1 MNKEGLAIILSA
13 PSGTGKTTVC
23 LSLKQRDPDLQFSIS
38 YTTRP
43 PRDQERDGADYH
55 FISDDVF
62 QKMLDEKAFLEWA
75 EIHGNR
81 YGTSVEKLEEVRKN
95 GKNVVIELDVC
106 GVETLRSLR
115 FSGIYIFILPPSMKE
130 LEARLTQRATESK
143 DQIQARLKVGRT
155 EITKIQ
161 SYDYVITNHEVKDT
175 VDTILS
181 ILKAE
186 QSKRGLY
193 VPECPEIKKILNLE

>member
-23 LSLKQRDPDLQFSIS
+23 FALKQRNPDLRFSIS

-43 PRDQERDGADYH
+43 PRDKERDGVDYH
-55 FISDDVF
+55 FISREMF
-62 QKMLDEKAFLEWA
+62 QKMLDEKKFLEWA
-75 EIHGNR
+75 EIHGNP
-81 YGTSVEKLEEVRKN
+81 YGTSIKKLEEVRKN
-95 GKNVVIELDVC
+95 GKNVVIELDVR
-106 GVETLRSLR
+106 GVETLRALR
-115 FSGIYIFILPPSMKE
+115 FSGIYIFIMPPSMKE
-130 LEARLTQRATESK
+130 LEARLIQRATEPEDK
-143 DQIQARLKVGRT
+143 IKERLKVGRA

-161 SYDYVITNHEVKDT
+161 SYDYVITNHEVTDT

-186 QSKRGLY
+186 QSKRELY
-193 VPECPEIKKILNLE
+193 VPECPEIEKILNLE

>member
-38 YTTRP
+38 YTTRSS
-43 PRDQERDGADYH
+43 RDQEKDGVDYH

-75 EIHGNR
+75 EIHGHR

-106 GVETLRSLR
+106 GVETLRSLH

-161 SYDYVITNHEVKDT
+161 SYDYVITNHEVEDT
-175 VDTILS
+175 VDTLLS

-186 QSKRGLY
+186 QNKRNLY
-193 VPECPEIKKILNLE
+193 VPECPEIKKILNME